1 LHTDKLGGAVMIA
14 SLDRQGFGYPQF
26 NSYKLHRTLETRT

>member
-1 LHTDKLGGAVMIA
+1 MIA

-26 NSYKLHRTLETRT
+26 NSYKLHRILETRT